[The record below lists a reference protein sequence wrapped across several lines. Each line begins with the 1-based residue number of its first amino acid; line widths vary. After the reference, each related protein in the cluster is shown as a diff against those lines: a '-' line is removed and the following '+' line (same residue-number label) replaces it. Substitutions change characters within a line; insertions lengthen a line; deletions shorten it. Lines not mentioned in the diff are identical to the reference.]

1 MAGIQSSINQA
12 VGIASV
18 LGTQTADYKRKQEL
32 KGLEAEK
39 KSIQAGGKALAKAG
53 MSGSELMDKQRDLM
67 AQNIEKRITLGGLSQ
82 DSLQRYQQIRGG
94 REGQAAQLS
103 KATEERD
110 AYLRAMT
117 EAQEMLELASEERQ
131 KKRSIFEQQFMKNF
145 EQAKDEEAKR

>member
-18 LGTQTADYKRKQEL
+18 LGTQTAGYKRKQEL
-32 KGLEAEK
+32 KGLEAEAK
-39 KSIQAGGKALAKAG
+39 TIQAGANQLKAAG
-53 MSGSELMDKQRDLM
+53 MTGSELMDKQRDLM
-67 AQNIEKRITLGGLSQ
+67 AENIEKRITVGGLSQ
-82 DSLQRYQQIRGG
+82 DKLQRYQNIRGA

-145 EQAKDEEAKR
+145 EQARDEEAKR

>member
-18 LGTQTADYKRKQEL
+18 LGTQTAGYKRKQEL
-32 KGLEAEK
+32 KGLESEQ
-39 KSIQAGGKALAKAG
+39 KSIQAGGRALAKAG
-53 MSGSELMDKQRDLM
+53 MSGTELMDRQRDLM
-67 AQNIEKRITLGGLSQ
+67 AENIEKRITLGGLSQ
-82 DSLQRYQQIRGG
+82 DQLQRYQKIRGG

-110 AYLRAMT
+110 SYLRAMT

-145 EQAKDEEAKR
+145 EQARDEEAKR